1 LFFWQVLLLWYAFD
15 LRATYSLSD
24 GAMIIGIGDGT
35 FSRTNRIIGGVS
47 VWNEDGSRS
56 DEGY

>member
-1 LFFWQVLLLWYAFD
+1 MLLLWYAFD